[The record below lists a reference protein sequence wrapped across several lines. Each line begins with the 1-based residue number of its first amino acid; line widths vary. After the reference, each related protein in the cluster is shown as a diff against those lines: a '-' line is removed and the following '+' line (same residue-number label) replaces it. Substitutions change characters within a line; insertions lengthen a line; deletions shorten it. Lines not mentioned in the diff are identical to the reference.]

1 MATLEMEFRK
11 MTKTPAHA
19 FQTKSKPTGAWTQT
33 EEVRAGKM
41 QRNNGSTKDQAV
53 KKRDTDTN
61 IETHNYVQHTRTYR
75 NATKKVHNCQNPCPN
90 QRQGGRAA
98 HDKTPLADCLLL
110 SPPSSR
116 GTHD

>member
-33 EEVRAGKM
+33 QEVRAGKM

-53 KKRDTDTN
+53 KK
-61 IETHNYVQHTRTYR
+61 TRHGYKYR
-75 NATKKVHNCQNPCPN
+75 NAQLCTTHTHIP
-90 QRQGGRAA
+90 QRHQESTQLPESMSKPEAGR
-98 HDKTPLADCLLL
+98 KS
-110 SPPSSR
+110 SP
-116 GTHD
+116 